1 MLALMRPM
9 QCFLPI
15 QFKSNLSESK
25 GCTNNDRESETN
37 RFGSPIQSSRMVGK
51 NSYSG
56 AAYEGGWTKQFFMI
70 QHIVWDSVS
79 SAFKNMIATY
89 QDFQRITYRERAI
102 QHGDVLSNDFI
113 AGAIVDQVGKKI
125 ILPDGRSIDG
135 PTGDIYNVHGDV
147 LVFRDP
153 SAQSKKIQDKPC

>member
-1 MLALMRPM
+1 M